1 MITSNF
7 PPKGSECVLHT
18 PIRSNYIALIG
29 HRKVK
34 YGVFVSDSISKM
46 IYMVSHEYYDQS
58 YIQGHWTRKELVLG
72 TPDLVIRALLNID

>member
-7 PPKGSECVLHT
+7 PPKGSVCVLHT

-46 IYMVSHEYYDQS
+46 IYMVSHEYYDQ
-58 YIQGHWTRKELVLG
+58 LG